1 MWNLMEPLI
10 VPAIIAG
17 SQEELD
23 SMLERLKGEVNR
35 VMLDVMDGKFVPNRS
50 LDFDFRLPEGF
61 EYEVHMMAVDPL
73 ERLSTMAGKVD
84 IAILH
89 VETLTDIR
97 AAIERARGLG
107 LQLTL
112 ALNPGT
118 GVDVIE
124 PYLDEVDG
132 VLVMT
137 VNPGAYG
144 GMYIPEALEK
154 VRRLRG
160 LKPEIPIEVDGGMNV
175 ENSRAAREAGANVI
189 ASGSFILKSED
200 VAQAVEALS
209 FCPS

>member
-1 MWNLMEPLI
+1 MKPLI
-10 VPAIIAG
+10 VPAIIAE

-23 SMLERLKGEVNR
+23 SMLVRLNGKVER
-35 VMLDVMDGKFVPNRS
+35 VMLDVMDGKFVPSRS

-73 ERLSTMAGKVD
+73 ERLSAMAGKVD
-84 IAILH
+84 IGILH

-97 AAIERARGLG
+97 AAIEGVRELG

-118 GVDVIE
+118 EVDIIE
-124 PYLDEVDG
+124 PYLDKIDG

-137 VNPGAYG
+137 VDPGAYG
-144 GMYIPEALEK
+144 GRYIPEALDK
-154 VRRLRG
+154 VRRIRELD
-160 LKPEIPIEVDGGMNV
+160 PEIPIEVDGGMNV

-200 VAQAVEALS
+200 VEKALEALS
-209 FCPS
+209 R

>member
-1 MWNLMEPLI
+1 MKPLV
-10 VPAIIAG
+10 VPAIIAE

-23 SMLERLKGEVNR
+23 SMLERLNGKVER

-73 ERLSTMAGKVD
+73 ERLSTMARKVD

-89 VETLTDIR
+89 VETLTDISATIDR
-97 AAIERARGLG
+97 VRRLG

-137 VNPGAYG
+137 VDPGAYG
-144 GMYIPEALEK
+144 GKYIPEALTK
-154 VRRLRG
+154 VRSLRE
-160 LKPEIPIEVDGGMNV
+160 LKPGVPIEVDGGMNV

-200 VAQAVEALS
+200 VAKAVEALS
-209 FCPS
+209 FCLS

>member
-1 MWNLMEPLI
+1 MKPLV
-10 VPAIIAG
+10 VPAIIAE

-23 SMLERLKGEVNR
+23 SMLERLNGKVER

-73 ERLSTMAGKVD
+73 ERLSAMVGKVD

-97 AAIERARGLG
+97 AAIEVVRELG

-112 ALNPGT
+112 ALNPRT
-118 GVDVIE
+118 EVDIIE
-124 PYLDEVDG
+124 PYLNEVDG
-132 VLVMT
+132 FLVMT
-137 VNPGAYG
+137 VDPGKYG
-144 GMYIPEALEK
+144 GKYIPEALEK
-154 VRRLRG
+154 VRRIRELDR
-160 LKPEIPIEVDGGMNV
+160 KIPIEVDGGMNV

-189 ASGSFILKSED
+189 ASGSFILKSVD
-200 VAQAVEALS
+200 VAKAVEALS

>member
-1 MWNLMEPLI
+1 MKPLI
-10 VPAIIAG
+10 VPAIIAE

-23 SMLERLKGEVNR
+23 SMLERLNGKVER

-50 LDFDFRLPEGF
+50 LDFDFKLPEGF

-97 AAIERARGLG
+97 AAIEGVRELG

-118 GVDVIE
+118 EVDVIE
-124 PYLDEVDG
+124 PYLNEVDG

-137 VNPGAYG
+137 VDPGAYG
-144 GMYIPEALEK
+144 GRYIPEALEK
-154 VRRLRG
+154 VRRIRELDS
-160 LKPEIPIEVDGGMNV
+160 EVPIEVDGGMNV

-200 VAQAVEALS
+200 VEKAVEALS
-209 FCPS
+209 L

>member
-1 MWNLMEPLI
+1 MKHLV
-10 VPAIIAG
+10 VPAIIAE
-17 SQEELD
+17 SQKELD
-23 SMLERLKGEVNR
+23 SMLEKLNGKVER
-35 VMLDVMDGKFVPNRS
+35 VMLDVMDGKFVPNTS

-73 ERLSTMAGKVD
+73 ERLSAMVGKVD

-89 VETLTDIR
+89 VETLTDISATIDR
-97 AAIERARGLG
+97 VRRLG

-124 PYLDEVDG
+124 PYLNEVDG

-137 VNPGAYG
+137 VDPGKYG
-144 GMYIPEALEK
+144 GKYIPETLEK
-154 VRRLRG
+154 VRRIRELDTE
-160 LKPEIPIEVDGGMNV
+160 LPIEVDGGMNV

-189 ASGSFILKSED
+189 ASGSFIMKSED

-209 FCPS
+209 SCLS

>member
-1 MWNLMEPLI
+1 MKPLV
-10 VPAIIAG
+10 VPAIIAE
-17 SQEELD
+17 SQVELD
-23 SMLERLKGEVNR
+23 SMLERLNGKVDR
-35 VMLDVMDGKFVPNRS
+35 VMLDVMDGIFVPNRS
-50 LDFDFRLPEGF
+50 LDFDFKLPKGF

-73 ERLSTMAGKVD
+73 ERISTMAGKVD

-89 VETLTDIR
+89 VETLTNIE
-97 AAIERARGLG
+97 AAIERVRELG

-137 VNPGAYG
+137 VDPGAYG
-144 GMYIPEALEK
+144 GKYIPKTLEK
-154 VRRLRG
+154 VRRIRELDDNI
-160 LKPEIPIEVDGGMNV
+160 LIEVDGGMNV
-175 ENSRAAREAGANVI
+175 ENSKAAREAGANIIV
-189 ASGSFILKSED
+189 SGSFILKSED

-209 FCPS
+209 FCLS

>member
-1 MWNLMEPLI
+1 MMKPLI
-10 VPAIIAG
+10 VPAIIAE

-23 SMLERLKGEVNR
+23 SMLERLNGKVER

-50 LDFDFRLPEGF
+50 LDFDFKLPEGF

-97 AAIERARGLG
+97 AAIEGVRELG

-118 GVDVIE
+118 EVDIIE
-124 PYLDEVDG
+124 PYLDKIDG

-137 VNPGAYG
+137 VDPGAYG
-144 GMYIPEALEK
+144 GRYIPEALDK
-154 VRRLRG
+154 VRRIRELD
-160 LKPEIPIEVDGGMNV
+160 PEVPIEVDGGMNV

-200 VAQAVEALS
+200 VEKALEALS
-209 FCPS
+209 R

>member
-1 MWNLMEPLI
+1 MMKPLV
-10 VPAIIAG
+10 VPAIIAE

-23 SMLERLKGEVNR
+23 SMLERLNGKVER

-61 EYEVHMMAVDPL
+61 EYEVHMMAVDSL
-73 ERLSTMAGKVD
+73 ERLSAMVGKVD

-89 VETLTDIR
+89 VETLNDIG
-97 AAIERARGLG
+97 AAIEVVRELG

-132 VLVMT
+132 ILVMT
-137 VNPGAYG
+137 VDPGRYG
-144 GMYIPEALEK
+144 GRYIPEALEK
-154 VRRLRG
+154 VRRIREMN
-160 LKPEIPIEVDGGMNV
+160 PEVPIEVDGGMNV

-189 ASGSFILKSED
+189 ASGSFILKSDDIEW
-200 VAQAVEALS
+200 AVKALS
-209 FCPS
+209 G

>member
-1 MWNLMEPLI
+1 MKPLI
-10 VPAIIAG
+10 VPAIIAE

-23 SMLERLKGEVNR
+23 SMLERLNGMVER

-50 LDFDFRLPEGF
+50 LDFDFKLPEGF

-97 AAIERARGLG
+97 AAIEGVRELG

-118 GVDVIE
+118 EVDVIE
-124 PYLDEVDG
+124 PYLNEVDG

-137 VNPGAYG
+137 VDPGAYG
-144 GMYIPEALEK
+144 GRYIPEALEK
-154 VRRLRG
+154 VRRIREMDG
-160 LKPEIPIEVDGGMNV
+160 KIPIEVDGGMNV

-200 VAQAVEALS
+200 VEKAVEALS
-209 FCPS
+209 L